1 LNSNPTYPCIVIN
14 DMDIQHTE
22 RQTQSETDAARAEP
36 SHRSPINSLSAPT
49 TSKLTICAG
58 LDSYEKMA
66 SQSQLTSATLT
77 NYDEKALAGDR
88 PACAT
93 LR

>member
-1 LNSNPTYPCIVIN
+1 LNPNPTYPCIVIN
-14 DMDIQHTE
+14 DMDIQHAE
-22 RQTQSETDAARAEP
+22 RQTQSETAAARAEP
-36 SHRSPINSLSAPT
+36 ARRSPTNSLTAP

-58 LDSYEKMA
+58 LDSYEKMT
-66 SQSQLTSATLT
+66 SQSQPTSATLT

-93 LR
+93 LG